1 MIFYCPFSLCAISSS
16 HCRTHHLPEFPA
28 RHATSQFFFTRWFFS
43 PVLGY
48 YRESGSP
55 RDTRH
60 LETRPS
66 FVDPLSGAST
76 PFPSVLQRD
85 SDGQPTSAA
94 VTAATLRVSLIV
106 PAYNEEERLPIM
118 MDETLA
124 YLAYAFFSPMDGRP
138 RPV

>member
-1 MIFYCPFSLCAISSS
+1 M
-16 HCRTHHLPEFPA
+16 
-28 RHATSQFFFTRWFFS
+28 SQFFFTRWFFS

-60 LETRPS
+60 LDTRPS
-66 FVDPLSGAST
+66 FVDPVSGAST
-76 PFPSVLQRD
+76 PFPSLLQRD

-124 YLAYAFFSPMDGRP
+124 YLAYAFSLTSTSGRP
-138 RPV
+138 RSIQQLVSIITIPLYLCTDF